1 MKVYQ
6 RIQDDMKRALTIVL
20 VLALPLMAEEK
31 KAEEKKAANTT
42 ATTATTSTA
51 AEAQAA
57 QPDSPLVAAAKR
69 ANRLGKKPAYVITNE
84 TLRTSGGN
92 AHVTTT
98 TNQPTIQMPK
108 PLEPPRPTP
117 EMVAADAKAKERKKL
132 AEQAEKERL
141 ARQEQARKAEQEAAA
156 REEGYDGMQDDASE
170 FVGSEPPPPQF

>member
-1 MKVYQ
+1 MKVHYS
-6 RIQDDMKRALTIVL
+6 IEDVMKRALTIIL
-20 VLALPLMAEEK
+20 VLAVPLMAEEK

-42 ATTATTSTA
+42 ATATTSTA

-69 ANRLGKKPAYVITNE
+69 ANRLGRKPAYVITNE
-84 TLRTSGGN
+84 TLKTSGGN

-98 TNQPTIQMPK
+98 TNQAAIQMPK

-117 EMVAADAKAKERKKL
+117 EMAAAQAQSKDRKKL
-132 AEQAEKERL
+132 AEQAEKDRV
-141 ARQEQARKAEQEAAA
+141 AREEQARKAQQEADA

-170 FVGSEPPPPQF
+170 FVGSQPPPPQF